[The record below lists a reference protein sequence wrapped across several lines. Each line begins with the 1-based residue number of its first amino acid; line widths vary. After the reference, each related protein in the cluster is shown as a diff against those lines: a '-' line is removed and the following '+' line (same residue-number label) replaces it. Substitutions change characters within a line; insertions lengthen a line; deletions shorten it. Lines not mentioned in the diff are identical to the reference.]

1 MEIKDK
7 YQRIYHSKYKI
18 VNIYMMMIIH
28 MMILEIFSH
37 I

>member
-1 MEIKDK
+1 MEIKEK
-7 YQRIYHSKYKI
+7 YQRIYHSEYKI
-18 VNIYMMMIIH
+18 VN